1 MTQLDVVRREGG
13 VADQHFADTG
23 TPSAEI
29 ALEQIIERLANYAR
43 AQHLPEL
50 DELLVELM
58 AALFA
63 SRKVPT
69 DKGTRSAVRG

>member
-1 MTQLDVVRREGG
+1 

-29 ALEQIIERLANYAR
+29 ALERAIERLANYAR

-50 DELLVELM
+50 DELLVELL

-63 SRKVPT
+63 ARKVPT
-69 DKGTRSAVRG
+69 GKGAHRAGRG